1 MHKLTLGCPTV
12 RAILV
17 IGAQL
22 VMFGCT
28 KSRGDVASGLASP
41 PDLNPDYQVF
51 ALRCSKCHSLARPL
65 NSGIT
70 DDKHWDEYVARMRR
84 QPGSGINQADAVA
97 ILRFLHTYSAA
108 ERERKR
114 VTSDELPM
122 PVADGGNQ

>member
-1 MHKLTLGCPTV
+1 MHKLALGRPAA

-17 IGAQL
+17 IGTQL
-22 VMFGCT
+22 ALIGCT
-28 KSRGDVASGLASP
+28 KSQADVATGLASRP
-41 PDLNPDYQVF
+41 ELNADYQVF

-70 DDKHWDEYVARMRR
+70 DDNHWNEYVARMRR

-114 VTSDELPM
+114 ATSDELPM
-122 PVADGGNQ
+122 SVEDGGNP